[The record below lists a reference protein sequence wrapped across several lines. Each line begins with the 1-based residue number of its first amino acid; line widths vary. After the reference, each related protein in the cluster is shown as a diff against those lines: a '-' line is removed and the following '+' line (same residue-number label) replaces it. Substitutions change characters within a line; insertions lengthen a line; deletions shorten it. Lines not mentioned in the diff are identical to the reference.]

1 MQTQLNITGLLLIAL
16 ALMHVFFPKYFNW
29 KEQLS
34 TLSIINRQMMY
45 VHSFFIAFVV
55 MLMGLLCLT
64 SASDLLS
71 TALGKRIS
79 LWLGIFWTI
88 RLLIQFFG
96 YSSQNWKGKSFET
109 TVHFLLS
116 LLWIYFSTV
125 FYLAFGY

>member
-1 MQTQLNITGLLLIAL
+1 MQTQLNITGFLLIAL
-16 ALMHVFFPKYFNW
+16 ALMHVFFSKYFKW

-55 MLMGLLCLT
+55 LLMGLLCLT
-64 SASDLLS
+64 SASDLLT

-96 YSSQNWKGKSFET
+96 YSSDTWKGKSRET
-109 TVHFLLS
+109 GIHLVLS
-116 LLWIYFSTV
+116 LLWMYFSTIFFLV
-125 FYLAFGY
+125 YIH